1 MNQLQGMI
9 NIRVPIK
16 TDASF
21 DKGPLTTGALCADS
35 SSSLACS
42 QGPPLTAESMPTKE
56 TWDKLLR
63 HFDRMTLQQTQ
74 LIEMVSAFSESVRER
89 LETVEQKVF
98 ALELRQATV
107 EQRQSLPG
115 MPPTPSRAVLLGTS
129 CTPAASV
136 AGCGVGSA
144 VHRRLNPLTEA
155 EEAAAVDAD
164 FCP

>member
-1 MNQLQGMI
+1 
-9 NIRVPIK
+9 
-16 TDASF
+16 
-21 DKGPLTTGALCADS
+21 
-35 SSSLACS
+35 
-42 QGPPLTAESMPTKE
+42 MPTKE
-56 TWDKLLR
+56 TWDKLLK

-98 ALELRQATV
+98 ALELRQSTV

-115 MPPTPSRAVLLGTS
+115 MPPTPSRAVLLGAA
-129 CTPAASV
+129 CTPAAGGG
-136 AGCGVGSA
+136 AGCTGSA